1 MCVCLCVWSRA
12 RTVCFNIDW
21 EIKLNAL
28 TNTDTAHQLI
38 PGNWW
43 LRVNREEKLY
53 VKQNIVNRPEDK
65 EVKLN
70 AQCNIYVCARVCPC
84 RGYMNVQ
91 SNWWNPSLLSLLM
104 QSDQENEIKKKKLQN
119 PVLHAFSIFLI
130 LFFAFVF
137 SSCFVVFAVVVQTT
151 RNILFGAIFKQLNIS
166 RQLMG
171 LSCTIIWLCR
181 NDRCSRLHINIFVR
195 LEGSSGAHFELNVWW
210 SWWW

>member
-84 RGYMNVQ
+84 RGYINVQ

-104 QSDQENEIKKKKLQN
+104 QSDQENEIKKKEVTKPCAACVQY
-119 PVLHAFSIFLI
+119 FSD
-130 LFFAFVF
+130 FVF
-137 SSCFVVFAVVVQTT
+137 CLCFFV
-151 RNILFGAIFKQLNIS
+151 LFRRI
-166 RQLMG
+166 
-171 LSCTIIWLCR
+171 
-181 NDRCSRLHINIFVR
+181 CSRSTDDSEHFVR
-195 LEGSSGAHFELNVWW
+195 RNF
-210 SWWW
+210 